1 MKKEYL
7 IAFSSFYKAAYARDI
22 LMGERYRAIVVKLPP
37 ELIHS
42 CGYGLSIVTTNIQP
56 VLTQLENMEIA
67 HKGVYMADN
76 SAGRLKYKKIG

>member
-1 MKKEYL
+1 MKEEYL

-22 LMGERYRAIVVKLPP
+22 LMEERHRTVVVKLPP

-56 VLTQLENMEIA
+56 VLTQLDNMEIA
-67 HKGVYMADN
+67 YKGVYLADN
-76 SAGRLKYKKIG
+76 SAGRLKYRKIR